1 MSGLMAVLSLALAT
15 HAISVD
21 NYPLREGCEH
31 GEPIIAQLQKG
42 DPVEIRF
49 LLAGSGGGC
58 YKVSVESRGKSLR
71 GYVSAAAITDTEA
84 FDRGVRDAPGTNI
97 PTMLRAAGQN
107 IQKAAYARGVQDPG
121 SRAARLIEQHRPLE
135 ALRTLQPV
143 LKTVRNDAGL
153 LSLAGYAAYR
163 GDDMRTAMDYWEQS
177 LALRR
182 STSVERLYQRAAR
195 EAREDNSA
203 QKLVGS
209 RFLLR
214 YNRGQMKPATARQIL
229 TMLEREYARVS
240 QELGCR
246 TEERIVAIVQ
256 TPEEYQRTTDAAEW
270 SSGEY
275 NGRIRVAAND
285 QTQFSERTRRIFAH
299 EIVHAC
305 LAELGH
311 FPTWLHEGLAQK
323 LSGETLS
330 PYQRQLV
337 HRMAASGQLPKLE
350 NLSQTWARMSTVHAT
365 VAYSTALAAIELF
378 YKYHRGVGARNLL
391 RNPQMLAQIQADLD
405 RRLRR

>member
-1 MSGLMAVLSLALAT
+1 MSGLTAILSLALAA

-21 NYPLREGCEH
+21 NYPLRDGCED

-49 LLAGSGGGC
+49 RLASSGGGC
-58 YKVSVESRGKSLR
+58 YKVAVESRGKSLQ
-71 GYVSAAAITDTEA
+71 GYVSADAITDTES
-84 FDRGVRDAPGTNI
+84 FDQGLRDAPSAAI
-97 PTMLRAAGQN
+97 PTMLRADGQS
-107 IQKAAYARGVQDPG
+107 IQKAALARGPHDPG
-121 SRAARLIEQHRPLE
+121 ARAAWLIEQNRPLE
-135 ALRTLQPV
+135 ALRVLQPA
-143 LKTVRNDAGL
+143 LKTARNDAGL

-163 GDDMRTAMDYWEQS
+163 GDDVRTAMDYWERS

-182 STSVERLYQRAAR
+182 SASVERLYQRAAR
-195 EAREDNSA
+195 EAREDNSG

-246 TEERIVAIVQ
+246 AEERIVAIVQ
-256 TPEEYQRTTDAAEW
+256 TPEEYQRTTAAAEW
-270 SSGEY
+270 SAGQY

-305 LAELGH
+305 LAGLGH

-323 LSGETLS
+323 LSGETLT

-337 HRMAASGQLPKLE
+337 HQMAESGQLPKLE
-350 NLSQTWARMSTVHAT
+350 NLSQTWARMSTTHAT

-378 YKYHRGVGARNLL
+378 YKYHSGVGARNLL
-391 RNPQMLAQIQADLD
+391 RNPQMLTQIQADLD
-405 RRLRR
+405 RRLHR